1 MWFGLEMLNLYSSTW
16 CIPFCIRL
24 RKCYLIV
31 SLEMLDFYSLTRYT
45 ARGVSVRSR
54 QLLLILSLK
63 TRFVDYFPRITQSI
77 TGINKKA
84 WQFISM
90 VYKIYTTTYLNLRDF
105 VFFSA
110 REQIQQSDW
119 FLERAEFSNTERY
132 SGRNPSSW
140 SIFVHKLAIIVN
152 LSPFFTL
159 P

>member
-1 MWFGLEMLNLYSSTW
+1 MICDSGLKCLICIAQHGVFLFVLDWENAIWLY
-16 CIPFCIRL
+16 P
-24 RKCYLIV
+24 
-31 SLEMLDFYSLTRYT
+31 

-119 FLERAEFSNTERY
+119 FLERAEFSDTERY

-140 SIFVHKLAIIVN
+140 SIFVHELAIIVN